1 MQSKRESRY
10 EMLLRSRR
18 PIHHMSRGESCA
30 YLVRRLVWLYVA
42 GLAQT
47 GCPFKITMTWRVG
60 APNPTITSV
69 RIDNSWLGMCLRNTP
84 SDYYVVRAAMVDS
97 RGITTAVGP

>member
-10 EMLLRSRR
+10 ETLVRSRR
-18 PIHHMSRGESCA
+18 PIHDMSHGDSCA
-30 YLVRRLVWLYVA
+30 YVVRCLVWLYVA

-69 RIDNSWLGMCLRNTP
+69 RIDNSWLGMYAYAIQRATFMSFALQWWT
-84 SDYYVVRAAMVDS
+84 YVRD
-97 RGITTAVGP
+97 G

>member
-30 YLVRRLVWLYVA
+30 YLVRRLVWLSVA

-47 GCPFKITMTWRVG
+47 GCPFKITMTWRAG

-69 RIDNSWLGMCLRNTP
+69 RIDSSWLGMFAYATQRATFMSFALQWWTC
-84 SDYYVVRAAMVDS
+84 VRDG
-97 RGITTAVGP
+97 R